1 MKIINKTLIYLINMI
16 IIICYYIFI
25 YKIYLYINREVVTT
39 FTLTMEKSIPTEVP
53 NIWYKFIIDDFFSK
67 FTIKSK
73 TIDQKYFEMKSFTMI
88 EHNQDNLKNSILC
101 NIRSDHINS
110 LVLECESYKEKISKL
125 EIQVYYTR
133 MIHSSL
139 INDLHEILKDV
150 EKWRK

>member
-1 MKIINKTLIYLINMI
+1 
-16 IIICYYIFI
+16 
-25 YKIYLYINREVVTT
+25 
-39 FTLTMEKSIPTEVP
+39 MEKSISTEIP
-53 NIWYKFIIDDFFSK
+53 NIWYKSFIDDFFSK
-67 FTIKSK
+67 FITKSK
-73 TIDQKYFEMKSFTMI
+73 IIDQKYFEMKSFTKSLII
-88 EHNQDNLKNSILC
+88 EHNQDILKKSILC

-110 LVLECESYKEKISKL
+110 LVLECESYKEKISNL